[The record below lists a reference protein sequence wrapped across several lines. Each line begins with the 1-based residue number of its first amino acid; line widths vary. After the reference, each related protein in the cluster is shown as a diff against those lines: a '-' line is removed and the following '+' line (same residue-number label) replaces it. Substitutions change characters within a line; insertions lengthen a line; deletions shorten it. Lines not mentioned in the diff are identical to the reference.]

1 VDLRRFIHSGIAAS
15 AIGHLSVLAT
25 ILILAEV
32 HPFGS
37 VTAEPIKVDIV
48 SPAEAPPPPKL
59 KETPPTPQI
68 QLPDISDRPV
78 ESEAAAKPQP
88 AAAKSQ
94 KAADKAAAEASP
106 PAAAPPQ
113 PAPQPSQAAAQ
124 PAQPAAQP
132 PQPSKPEPRQPA
144 PSASQQAPAPPPLPP
159 PPPPPPSP
167 ALPSLSAIPAAIPQ
181 EPDVSIKYHVLLG
194 LPSDH
199 VGGFDAP
206 AYKAADVDDSHIAA
220 FRRHLKTC
228 SVLPKSVAATD
239 PIKIMLRISMTPDG
253 RLASEPILVEAS
265 ASAKGPALMQSAIH
279 ALQACQP
286 YAMLPS
292 DRYGEWKVLDL
303 SFTPQDFTGAS

>member
-159 PPPPPPSP
+159 PPPPSP